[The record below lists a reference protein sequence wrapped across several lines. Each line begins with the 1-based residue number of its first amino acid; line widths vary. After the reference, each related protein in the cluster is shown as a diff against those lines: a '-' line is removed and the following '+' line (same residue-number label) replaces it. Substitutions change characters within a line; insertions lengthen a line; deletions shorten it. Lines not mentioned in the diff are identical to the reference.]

1 MYTRVQLIDYSSK
14 KYMKFFLRLIR
25 LVNSIFH
32 KTHRVFKDKKYFEH
46 LFIEKSNKYN
56 INAIDFSSGIT
67 TGSFKDINFFI
78 NFRPGD
84 FLEGTIYTEGCWE
97 KHIINLISQTLGKSS
112 GIMLDIGANVGLISI
127 PLAIKHKNTQFYCF
141 EAHPKIFRRLESNVN
156 LNKISNIK
164 TVNCAIS
171 NSKEKTLTFYAQK
184 QTSNM
189 GLSSLKL
196 NPDIKNFEEIST
208 PIDGIDNIF
217 IDSSEPVS
225 LIKIDTQGSEI
236 DVIKSGLQLIKRD
249 RPIIIFEFEDA
260 YYLDEDRE
268 NSKKLLDE
276 LFLNLDYSL
285 LNISKGINYYPK
297 IDIRKKYN
305 GDILCVPN

>member
-1 MYTRVQLIDYSSK
+1 
-14 KYMKFFLRLIR
+14 MKFFLRLIR
-25 LVNSIFH
+25 LVNSKFH

-46 LFIEKSNKYN
+46 LFKEKSDKYN

-67 TGSFKDINFFI
+67 SGSFKDINFFI
-78 NFRPGD
+78 YFRPGD

-97 KHIINLISQTLGKSS
+97 KHIISLISQSLGKST

-141 EAHPKIFRRLESNVN
+141 EAHPRIFHRLENNVN

-171 NSKEKTLTFYAQK
+171 NSKEKKLTFYAQK

-196 NPDIKNFEEIST
+196 NPDIKNFEEIS
-208 PIDGIDNIF
+208 IFNDGIDNIF

-236 DVIKSGLQLIKRD
+236 DVLESGMQIIKRD
-249 RPIIIFEFEDA
+249 RPIIIFEFEDS

-276 LFLNLDYSL
+276 LFKDINYSL
-285 LNISKGINYYPK
+285 FNISKDINYFPK
-297 IDIRKKYN
+297 VDIRKKYN
-305 GDILCVPN
+305 GDILCMPN

>member
-1 MYTRVQLIDYSSK
+1 
-14 KYMKFFLRLIR
+14 MKFFLKLIR
-25 LVNSIFH
+25 LVNYKFH
-32 KTHRVFKDKKYFEH
+32 KTHRVFKDKKYFER
-46 LFIEKSNKYN
+46 LYKEKSDRYN
-56 INAIDFSSGIT
+56 VDAIDFSSGIT
-67 TGSFKDINFFI
+67 SGIFKDISFFI
-78 NFRPGD
+78 YFRPGD
-84 FLEGTIYTEGCWE
+84 FLEGTIYTQGCWE
-97 KHIINLISQTLGKSS
+97 EHIINLISQSLGKST

-141 EAHPKIFRRLESNVN
+141 EAHPKIFNRLENNVN
-156 LNKISNIK
+156 LNSINNIK

-171 NSKEKTLTFYAQK
+171 NSKEKNLTFYAQK

-208 PIDGIDNIF
+208 LIDGIDNMF
-217 IDSSEPVS
+217 IGSSEPVS

-236 DVIKSGLQLIKRD
+236 DVIESGLKLIKRD

-276 LFLNLDYSL
+276 LFKDINYSL
-285 LNISKGINYYPK
+285 FNISKDINYFPK

-305 GDILCVPN
+305 GDILCIPN